1 MKIRRSNDSTIN
13 KLHFFSRRLPATP
26 IIFSLLF
33 LLSIATGMISVAL
46 ANYHH
51 LTDSILTIIAGGAL
65 GGILMVLL
73 PALVTVVIFKSFK
86 RDLRVKYLLF
96 ITFLGALAYSLFVML
111 AGAIYQIVGN
121 YPIASVVVLVGDAS
135 IYGWWFFINKV
146 VLGQKKKALLF
157 AFIQPIFNILAFFAA
172 SRFFTFSFSIGL
184 TTILIKLFAGIVIFL
199 GISYIIL
206 YIFDNPIKRNLGLGG
221 IDIFSQ
227 AVQNWLFDMD
237 TLIPQPVGGSKF
249 GIYSDVNV
257 QTLVFKKA
265 DKSIKAIL
273 FAPALHY
280 GPFGVLGGSDFPS
293 QLERYAGSK
302 YGAPFFA
309 LHGTV
314 NEDNNPV
321 SNSQIAI
328 LRECL
333 DRSVRGAKRVGIR
346 SHVEFYRSTY
356 KSSTVSM
363 LSINNVGL
371 TTFTRAPLV
380 TEDIAPEVGTVFR
393 ELLEKD
399 GRKVILVDAHNSRY
413 ESAPADELKGIT
425 PNSSLMTEYVTA
437 IKNMGKPVH
446 KSNRIKIGV
455 AGVNIYDALGR
466 PTDLAPGKLNVMV
479 FFFNGYKR
487 AMIQLNANN
496 MLPNFRNDLVTYVKK
511 TYGIDAEVYT
521 TDTHY
526 INSLEKNASNVLG
539 RDTKFKPLLQL
550 VDSAIKQALND
561 AEVVSVYYKSD
572 VMRRFHVWG
581 PNIRETMMAV
591 ITSVMGIARVLV
603 PAIIAVGFIVASWI
617 ISIA

>member
-13 KLHFFSRRLPATP
+13 KLHFFSRRLPDTP

-51 LTDSILTIIAGGAL
+51 ITDSVVSIIAGGIF

-73 PALVTVVIFKSFK
+73 PSLVTVVIFKSFNK
-86 RDLRVKYLLF
+86 ELRIKYLLF

-121 YPIASVVVLVGDAS
+121 YQIATVVVLVGDAS
-135 IYGWWFFINKV
+135 IYGWWFFIDKV
-146 VLGQKKKALLF
+146 VLGQRKKALFF
-157 AFIQPIFNILAFFAA
+157 ALVQPILNILAFFSA
-172 SRFFTFSFSIGL
+172 SGFFAFAFSIGL
-184 TTILIKLFAGIVIFL
+184 TTILVKLLAGIVIFI

-237 TLIPQPVGGSKF
+237 TLMPQPIGGSKF
-249 GIYSDVNV
+249 GVFSDVDAR
-257 QTLVFKKA
+257 TVFFRRA

-280 GPFGVLGGSDFPS
+280 GPFGILGGSDFPS
-293 QLERYAGSK
+293 QLERYANSK

-321 SNSQIAI
+321 SNSQISA
-328 LRECL
+328 LKECL
-333 DRSVRGAKRVGIR
+333 DKSIKSAKMVDIRGRM
-346 SHVEFYRSTY
+346 EFYRSAY
-356 KSSTVSM
+356 KSSSVSM
-363 LSINNVGL
+363 ISMGNIGI
-371 TTFTRAPLV
+371 TTFTRAPAV
-380 TEDIAPEVGTVFR
+380 TEDIAPEVGTIFR
-393 ELLEKD
+393 ELLERD
-399 GRKVILVDAHNSRY
+399 GRDMILVDAHNSRY
-413 ESAPADELKGIT
+413 ESAPADELKGVT
-425 PNSSLMTEYVTA
+425 PNSRFMNEYVAA
-437 IKNMGKPVH
+437 IKKIGKPIH
-446 KSNRIKIGV
+446 KVNRVKVGV
-455 AGVNIYDALGR
+455 AGVNVYDALGR
-466 PTDLAPGKLNVMV
+466 PTDLAPGKLNVMI
-479 FFFNGYKR
+479 FFFNGFKH
-487 AMIQLNANN
+487 AMIQLNSNN
-496 MLPNFRNDLVTYVKK
+496 ILPNFRNDIVAHVKK

-526 INSLEKNASNVLG
+526 VNSLEKNASNVLG
-539 RDTKFKPLLQL
+539 RDTKLKPLLL
-550 VDSAIKQALND
+550 LLDSAVRQALDD
-561 AEVVSVYYKSD
+561 AEIVSVHYKKD
-572 VMRRFHVWG
+572 VIKRFRVWG
-581 PNIRETMMAV
+581 PNIRETMIAV
-591 ITSVMGIARVLV
+591 ITSVMGIARILV